1 MTQQAL
7 LVDASV
13 YVFRAW
19 FSLPATLTDPAGR
32 PVNAFY
38 GFARFLL
45 DVLAAERPDAMACA
59 FDESLTTSFRNEVY
73 PAYKANREPAPEELK
88 RQFALCRRL
97 CQALGVLELGDPLF
111 EADDLIGSLMHH
123 HRAAYDT
130 FAILT
135 RDKDLAQL
143 LGPGDVFWDYAAG
156 VRLDAVGVE
165 RRFGLPPAR
174 LAELLALTG
183 DAVDNIPGVPGI
195 GPKTAAALLA
205 HFGGLDALMSG
216 LDALPGSGLRG
227 AKRLAGLLAAH
238 ADTVALARRLTV
250 ISTEAPI
257 PADPAALRRRPPDP
271 EALSALFDETGAGA
285 RLRALVAHFISRE
298 GGR

>member
-1 MTQQAL
+1 M
-7 LVDASV
+7 VDASV

-19 FSLPATLTDPAGR
+19 FSLPASLTDPAGR

-45 DVLAAERPDAMACA
+45 ELLAAERPVAIACA

-73 PAYKANREPAPEELK
+73 PDYKANRDPAPEELK
-88 RQFALCRRL
+88 HQFALCRRL
-97 CQALGVLELGDPLF
+97 CRALGVLELGDPRF

-123 HRAAYDT
+123 HRGAYPG

-156 VRLDAVGVE
+156 VSLDAAGVE
-165 RRFGLPPAR
+165 RRFGLPPER
-174 LAELLALTG
+174 IAELLALTG

-195 GPKTAAALLA
+195 GPKTATALLA
-205 HFGGLDALMSG
+205 HFGGLDALMAG
-216 LDALPGSGLRG
+216 LDALPDSGLRG
-227 AKRLAGLLAAH
+227 AKRLAALLAEH
-238 ADTVALARRLTV
+238 ADTVALARQLTV
-250 ISTEAPI
+250 ISTDAPI
-257 PADPAALRRRPPDP
+257 PRDPAALRRSASDP
-271 EALSALFDETGAGA
+271 AALAALFDEAGVGT
-285 RLRALVAHFISRE
+285 RLRALVV
-298 GGR
+298 

>member
-1 MTQQAL
+1 MIDRVL

-19 FSLPATLTDPAGR
+19 FSLPATMTDPAGR

-45 DVLAAERPDAMACA
+45 ELLATERPSAIACA
-59 FDESLTTSFRNEVY
+59 FDESLTTSFRNEFY

-97 CQALGVLELGDPLF
+97 CQALGVLELADPRF
-111 EADDLIGSLMHH
+111 EADDLIGSLMSR
-123 HRAAYDT
+123 HRDAFAG

-143 LGPGDVFWDYAAG
+143 LGPDDLFWDYAG
-156 VRLDAVGVE
+156 DLRLDAAGVE
-165 RRFGLPPAR
+165 RRFGLPPER
-174 LAELLALTG
+174 IAELLALTG

-195 GPKTAAALLA
+195 GPKTAATLLS
-205 HFGGLDALMSG
+205 HFDGLDALMSR
-216 LDALPGSGLRG
+216 LEELPASGLRG
-227 AKRLAGLLAAH
+227 ARRLAGLLAEH
-238 ADTVALARRLTV
+238 RETVALARRLTV
-250 ISTEAPI
+250 ISTDAPV
-257 PADPAALRRRPPDP
+257 PEDPAALQRTEPDHD
-271 EALSALFDETGAGA
+271 ALAALFDEAGVGA
-285 RLRALVAHFISRE
+285 RLRSLLT
-298 GGR
+298 